1 MSKQHTNLWKTEYT
15 RDFDYDN
22 VDPETLKEWETELR
36 RKDQRDMRK
45 YLKQKFPDAT
55 LEEKKALRIWVR
67 SGHSLFENGWY
78 VVTDFG
84 GPMDFISAMR
94 FLEEEYQKY
103 LKDPEEYQ
111 GHLDEWSDNVNSPS
125 SSSSADD
132 LPF

>member
-67 SGHSLFENGWY
+67 SGHVKKCLTFAVTVCLKMAGMLLPISVDRWISLVLCAFWRKNTRAIWMNGRI
-78 VVTDFG
+78 T
-84 GPMDFISAMR
+84 
-94 FLEEEYQKY
+94 
-103 LKDPEEYQ
+103 
-111 GHLDEWSDNVNSPS
+111 
-125 SSSSADD
+125 
-132 LPF
+132 